1 MADDASERLLTKGTL
16 TGDDLASNREFIA
29 TQTLLRHIRVPLAEL
44 DQALA
49 EADTDTLLLP

>member
-1 MADDASERLLTKGTL
+1 MADDASERLLTKATL

-29 TQTLLRHIRVPLAEL
+29 TQTLLRYIRVPLAEI

-49 EADTDTLLLP
+49 EVDTDTLLLP